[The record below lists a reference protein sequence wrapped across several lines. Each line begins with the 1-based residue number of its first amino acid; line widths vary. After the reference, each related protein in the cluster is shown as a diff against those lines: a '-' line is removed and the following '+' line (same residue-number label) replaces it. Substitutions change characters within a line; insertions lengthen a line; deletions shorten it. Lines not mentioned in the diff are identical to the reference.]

1 MHKATSSLSF
11 FLSNGKG
18 RKETRRTITD
28 YDIFERRAGKPRVA
42 SSAGVGRERNHAR
55 SHGLLA
61 ACCSNV
67 QFNIAFLLTNFSAK
81 ERFLVVHRGMNQK
94 AIPNEHLAFSTYKN
108 SVYRMSKLFGP
119 FLIIFVTFIFSGESG

>member
-1 MHKATSSLSF
+1 MHKATSSLGF

-18 RKETRRTITD
+18 RKETRRPIT
-28 YDIFERRAGKPRVA
+28 IFEKCEGKPRVA

-61 ACCSNV
+61 ARYPNV
-67 QFNIAFLLTNFSAK
+67 QGNIAFLLTDFSAK
-81 ERFLVVHRGMNQK
+81 ERFLEVDQGINQK

-108 SVYRMSKLFGP
+108 SIYRMSK
-119 FLIIFVTFIFSGESG
+119 